1 MMLLR
6 WILKRWIRAALWFRY
21 REIRIVAQAPIPM
34 DQGIIVTG
42 NHRNSLLDSMTM
54 AVLCPK
60 EPYTL
65 SRASTFD
72 KRFARPFL
80 RTIQML
86 PIYRFRDGFGKMR
99 RNAEAFGDF
108 TRVLS
113 DDNWVLIFPEG
124 SHYLKHVLRRFQKGF
139 ARIAFAAQE
148 AQGWTK
154 ELSILPFGMQYDSL
168 TTFGSRLLIQFGPP
182 VSTLAYRGTYL
193 ENPKEAERDLTRDVH
208 DAVERLLVV
217 LPEDDE
223 GYSRGLE
230 RWNRTRGRY
239 SDLME
244 QFNADRRSVTEGDSV
259 TDLCAGEEVG
269 KGPLRKIAAYL
280 LAVLGV
286 ALHLPVILPTLAL
299 EWAIVRDPNLA
310 PSLRFVY
317 GMLLVPIWYL
327 TAGAAM
333 VLFLQSLPLGLALVL
348 ILPVSLWAWSRTW
361 HWAGAPS

>member
-1 MMLLR
+1 MLLR

-21 REIRIVAQAPIPM
+21 REIRIVTQAPIPM

-54 AVLCPK
+54 AALCHK

-80 RTIQML
+80 KAIQML

-108 TRVLS
+108 SRVLA
-113 DDNWVLIFPEG
+113 DGNWVLIFPEG
-124 SHYLKHVLRRFQKGF
+124 SHYLRHVLRRFQKGF

-148 AQGWTK
+148 AQGWAE

-182 VSTLAYRGTYL
+182 VSTLAYRDTFQK
-193 ENPKEAERDLTRDVH
+193 NPKEAERNLTREVR

-244 QFNADRRSVTEGDSV
+244 QFEADRKSVAEGDSV
-259 TDLCAGEEVG
+259 TDPCVGGEVG
-269 KGPLRKIAAYL
+269 KGPLGKIAAYL
-280 LAVLGV
+280 LAALGV
-286 ALHLPVILPTLAL
+286 ALHLPVILLTLAL

-317 GMLLVPIWYL
+317 GMFLVPIWYL
-327 TAGAAM
+327 TAGVSMA
-333 VLFLQSLPLGLALVL
+333 LLLQSVLLGLALVL
-348 ILPVSLWAWSRTW
+348 FLPVSLWAWSRTW
-361 HWAGAPS
+361 HWTGTLS